1 MLSSTYD
8 KAILLN
14 NKKPIYIYDSNDNLV
29 STDSLYY
36 EYVSLKEINQN
47 LINAVLATEDKNFYS
62 HIGISIPRIFS
73 SLFQNIT
80 SNEII
85 SGAST
90 ITQQYAKNAF
100 LSNEKTLE
108 RKLNEIAYA
117 LNLEKKY
124 TKDQILESY
133 LNNVLFGGNIYGIK
147 MASKYYFNKDPIE
160 LSINESAMLAGI
172 IQLPNYYNPFTNPDE
187 ANNRKNLVL
196 KRLLEEKYINQDE
209 YNINLNISIT
219 ELLNKGFSY
228 QKTNYLTPYIDY
240 LYKNIDLNSQPIN
253 TIKTY
258 LDVEIQKQLYSILN
272 NEYELFNDDN
282 LNCAIVVLDNST
294 YGVKAIAGN
303 RSFNQLTLNY
313 ATDVLLQ
320 PGSTIKPL
328 LDYAPAIEYLNYT
341 PATIIKDEEYYYK
354 DGTKIKNYDNK
365 YLGNITLR
373 KALSDSRN
381 IPAIKLF
388 NEVGYERA
396 FEFVKKLGIN
406 KTDQIYEADAIGG
419 ATNGYTLLALAN
431 AYQSFAN
438 LGYFKTASPI
448 KEIHYEDSVYINDD
462 MPKLVMKPTTAFLIN
477 SILHD
482 VFKGSFYDQKDTYLM
497 AKTGQ
502 TNFDQATAKKYNIP
516 TNATK
521 DSLLI
526 AYTKD
531 LTLAVWVGYE
541 KIANNQYLDYYKKN
555 IPRTIMKLIFDNF
568 ALKNQYYEQIDGIIK
583 EYITIYD
590 NEAYLANNNGYYE
603 YFVEG
608 TQPLSYPNYDYK
620 A

>member
-406 KTDQIYEADAIGG
+406 
-419 ATNGYTLLALAN
+419 
-431 AYQSFAN
+431 
-438 LGYFKTASPI
+438 
-448 KEIHYEDSVYINDD
+448 
-462 MPKLVMKPTTAFLIN
+462 
-477 SILHD
+477 
-482 VFKGSFYDQKDTYLM
+482 
-497 AKTGQ
+497 
-502 TNFDQATAKKYNIP
+502 
-516 TNATK
+516 
-521 DSLLI
+521 
-526 AYTKD
+526 
-531 LTLAVWVGYE
+531 
-541 KIANNQYLDYYKKN
+541 
-555 IPRTIMKLIFDNF
+555 
-568 ALKNQYYEQIDGIIK
+568 
-583 EYITIYD
+583 
-590 NEAYLANNNGYYE
+590 
-603 YFVEG
+603 
-608 TQPLSYPNYDYK
+608 
-620 A
+620 